1 MNRVD
6 SDLDLDINVVLSKLN
21 SILVPVDRPLFCV
34 LNTKKGIYK
43 PSIKIL
49 DFLLSFDDFD
59 FSECLGPRHETAL
72 CTAVRLNHVEIVE
85 KLINHKN
92 MTSDVVNRACTYM
105 GNVDCKTALQFAY
118 ENKFDE
124 IVKILKDSGKTKP

>member
-59 FSECLGPRHETAL
+59 
-72 CTAVRLNHVEIVE
+72 
-85 KLINHKN
+85 
-92 MTSDVVNRACTYM
+92 
-105 GNVDCKTALQFAY
+105 
-118 ENKFDE
+118 
-124 IVKILKDSGKTKP
+124 